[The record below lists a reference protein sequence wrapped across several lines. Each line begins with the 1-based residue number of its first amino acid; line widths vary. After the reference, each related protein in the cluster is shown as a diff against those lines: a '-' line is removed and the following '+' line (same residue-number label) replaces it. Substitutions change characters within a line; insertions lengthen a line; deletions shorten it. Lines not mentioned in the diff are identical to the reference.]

1 MNPSRSEAGTM
12 LIDSHAHLS
21 MPQFDRDR
29 DEVIR
34 RAAEAGVELI
44 FTVGTDLKDWP
55 KALEIARGSDG
66 VFAIIGIHPH
76 HAKEVTE
83 KAYSDLRTL
92 SQDEKVRALG
102 EIGLD
107 FYRNLSPR
115 DVQVARFREQI
126 HLARE
131 LNLPIVVHARGAHG
145 EVLTI
150 LREEGAG
157 EIGGVF
163 HCFSGDYGMAR
174 ACLDL
179 GFLVSIP
186 GTITFKNSE
195 DLRNTIRKIPLDRIL
210 VETDCPFLAPVPV
223 RGKRNEPAYVKFTAL
238 KLAEVRKSTFD
249 KVARI
254 TTENAKRVFRLNG
267 DRA

>member
-1 MNPSRSEAGTM
+1 MTPSRTEVENM

-34 RAAEAGVELI
+34 RSVEAGVELI
-44 FTVGTDLKDWP
+44 FTVGTDPKDCR
-55 KALEIARGSDG
+55 KTLEIARGSDQ

-76 HAKEVTE
+76 NAKEVTE
-83 KAYSDLRTL
+83 ETYSDLRAM
-92 SQDEKVRALG
+92 SQNEKVRAIG

-115 DVQVARFREQI
+115 DIQVTRFREQI

-131 LNLPIVVHARGAHG
+131 LNLPIVVHARDAHG
-145 EVLTI
+145 EVLAV
-150 LREEGAG
+150 LKEEEAG

-163 HCFSGDYGMAR
+163 HCFSGNYDMAK

-179 GFLVSIP
+179 GFFISIP
-186 GTITFKNSE
+186 GTITFKNSG
-195 DLRNTIRKIPLDRIL
+195 DLREALRKIPFDRIL

-223 RGKRNEPAYVKFTAL
+223 RGKRNEPAYVKFTAS
-238 KLAEVRKSTFD
+238 KLAEVRESTFD
-249 KVARI
+249 EVARI
-254 TTENAKRVFRLNG
+254 TTENTKRAFRLNG
-267 DRA
+267 GRV

>member
-1 MNPSRSEAGTM
+1 M
-12 LIDSHAHLS
+12 LIDSHAHLG

-34 RAAEAGVELI
+34 RAAEAGVDLI
-44 FTVGTDLKDWP
+44 FTVGTDPKDCP
-55 KALEIARGSDG
+55 KALEITRRSDQ

-76 HAKEVTE
+76 HATEVTE
-83 KAYSDLRTL
+83 KTYSDLRTL
-92 SQDEKVRALG
+92 SQNEKVRAIG

-115 DVQVARFREQI
+115 DVQVATFREQI

-131 LNLPIVVHARGAHG
+131 LNLPIVVHARDAHVQ
-145 EVLTI
+145 VLTV
-150 LREEGAG
+150 LKEERVG

-163 HCFSGDYGMAR
+163 HCFSGDYGMAK

-179 GFLVSIP
+179 GFFISIP
-186 GTITFKNSE
+186 GTITFKTNAN
-195 DLRNTIRKIPLDRIL
+195 LREVITKIPLDRIL
-210 VETDCPFLAPVPV
+210 VETDCPFLAPMPF

-238 KLAEVRKSTFD
+238 KLAEVKGLPFD
-249 KVARI
+249 EVARI
-254 TTENAKRVFRLNG
+254 TSKNARRAFRL
-267 DRA
+267 DEELK